1 MGFASKARKVVAR
14 SLDADRLHAS
24 LFAPVPVLVAC
35 AEQNCRQRIGTLL
48 GMRSDGLEEDLAV
61 KPFLVGIVFSAFRA
75 FRLYPNGLERII
87 SSGPALYTRR
97 S

>member
-35 AEQNCRQRIGTLL
+35 AEQNCRQRIGALL
-48 GMRSDGLEEDLAV
+48 GMRSDGLEKDLAV
-61 KPFLVGIVFSAFRA
+61 RPFLWSSVLGLSAFIRTV
-75 FRLYPNGLERII
+75 RLE
-87 SSGPALYTRR
+87 
-97 S
+97 